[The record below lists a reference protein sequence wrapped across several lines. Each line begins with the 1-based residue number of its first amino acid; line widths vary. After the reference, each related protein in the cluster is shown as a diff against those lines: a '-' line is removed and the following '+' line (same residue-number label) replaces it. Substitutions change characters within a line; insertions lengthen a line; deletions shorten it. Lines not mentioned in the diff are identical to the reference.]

1 MSIAESVAK
10 FERKM
15 IRMALTQNQFKIVRT
30 ANQLKL
36 TRHALRYRMQK
47 LGLNTIRNGEDS
59 GELDMSFTESVAK
72 FERKII
78 RMALTQNQFS
88 IVRTAKQLKLAR
100 HALHYRMQKLGLNT
114 IRNGEDSGEE
124 NNGRI

>member
-1 MSIAESVAK
+1 MTEFINVTGSVGSENEVESNLFVITPDLLDMSIAESVAK

-15 IRMALTQNQFKIVRT
+15 IRMALTQNQF
-30 ANQLKL
+30 
-36 TRHALRYRMQK
+36 
-47 LGLNTIRNGEDS
+47 
-59 GELDMSFTESVAK
+59 
-72 FERKII
+72 
-78 RMALTQNQFS
+78 S
-88 IVRTAKQLKLAR
+88 IVRTAKQLKLTR

>member
-1 MSIAESVAK
+1 MEFINVIGSIGLEKEVESNLFVITPALLNMSFAESVAK

-59 GELDMSFTESVAK
+59 GE
-72 FERKII
+72 
-78 RMALTQNQFS
+78 
-88 IVRTAKQLKLAR
+88 
-100 HALHYRMQKLGLNT
+100 
-114 IRNGEDSGEE
+114 E
-124 NNGRI
+124 NNGRRANPTKV

>member
-1 MSIAESVAK
+1 MCDGIYQCYRLYWIGEGGWEQFICDYTSLIEHEFCRIGGK

-59 GELDMSFTESVAK
+59 GE
-72 FERKII
+72 
-78 RMALTQNQFS
+78 
-88 IVRTAKQLKLAR
+88 
-100 HALHYRMQKLGLNT
+100 
-114 IRNGEDSGEE
+114 E
-124 NNGRI
+124 NNGRRANPTKV